1 MFHYIGL
8 TTAWHHAS
16 MDASCIKQQ
25 MLFILFNEDA
35 KLERNLIFIASE
47 AQFCASS
54 EAGISTLQHYLY
66 LASLWALCCHSNLI
80 LLSILSG
87 WELRRWIKCLKRK
100 CRTTGLG
107 TKSRSFKGSKIMAKK
122 DSKFCQLSTFSTDKG
137 TNWPKMAVLQ
147 QTYIHIDIHCTT
159 VFHL

>member
-1 MFHYIGL
+1 MFHYTGL

-16 MDASCIKQQ
+16 MAKQQ
-25 MLFILFNEDA
+25 TLFILFNEDA
-35 KLERNLIFIASE
+35 KLERKLIFIASE

-107 TKSRSFKGSKIMAKK
+107 TKSRSFKESKIMAKK
-122 DSKFCQLSTFSTDKG
+122 RWQVLSAKHIFHRQRHQLTKNGWITADI
-137 TNWPKMAVLQ
+137 
-147 QTYIHIDIHCTT
+147 YIDTLHYCISF
-159 VFHL
+159 VEM